1 MLSKRMVL
9 SFSPPLSLNPEILLY
24 KPSERVS
31 NKHVQWFI
39 FTSCPRQDEHR
50 CSASMRRFGSVSTI
64 IFVNSATQQSAYVPC
79 GFSFIGRLR
88 AVC

>member
-1 MLSKRMVL
+1 MLSKHMVL
-9 SFSPPLSLNPEILLY
+9 SFSPPLSLDPEILLY

-39 FTSCPRQDEHR
+39 FSSCPRQDEHR

-64 IFVNSATQQSAYVPC
+64 IFVSDAASAYVPC